1 MGYQN
6 VEKTLYR
13 LYYFYGGIGDRHEEE
28 GTFESLEALI
38 KYHQKH
44 RNTELYN
51 FPDFGQDYVEVF
63 TIKEEEKKCIY
74 RPEAKEKKSRT
85 DAIVEFLENTLKRL
99 NEC

>member
-1 MGYQN
+1 M
-6 VEKTLYR
+6 EKTLYR

-44 RNTELYN
+44 RNTKLYN

-63 TIKEEEKKCIY
+63 TIKEEPKKCIY
-74 RPEAKEKKSRT
+74 YPEAKEKKSRI
-85 DAIVEFLENTLKRL
+85 DATVELLENTLKRL